1 MKPCVRSAR
10 AYSLGLGLLLT
21 WLINSHVQAQG
32 INAEAYPKRPVHLVV
47 PFPPGGGNDFI
58 ARFVAQRLSTAL
70 KQAVIV
76 DNKAGA
82 GGLMGN
88 EFAVKSPPDGYTL
101 LLISASYTVNAA
113 LYPLK
118 YDPVEDVNAVAQL
131 SQGAF
136 VLVANPNLAAKN
148 LAELIALARAHPGEL
163 TIASSGLGSILHLS
177 AELLMAQASIELL
190 HVPYKGGGPA
200 LSDTLSGQT
209 QLFFSTPSVALPFLK
224 TGKLKALGVTTRQ
237 RTSVLPDVTTLREA
251 GLPNYEVNV
260 WHGILAPK
268 GTSRAIIAKLNT
280 EINRSMNTK
289 DAQDLL
295 SSDGVYPVS
304 GTPEQFQALIK
315 RETALWQEVAKKSN
329 ITLDPH
335 P

>member
-1 MKPCVRSAR
+1 M
-10 AYSLGLGLLLT
+10 
-21 WLINSHVQAQG
+21 
-32 INAEAYPKRPVHLVV
+32 
-47 PFPPGGGNDFI
+47 
-58 ARFVAQRLSTAL
+58 AQRLSTAL